1 MQIPSMQ
8 EMLEAGIHFGHQKS
22 RWNPKMRNYIFMT
35 RNGIHII
42 DLKKSRV
49 LLEDA
54 CNLIARTV
62 ASGKSI
68 LFVAT
73 KKQGRECL
81 KEHAVRC
88 GQYYVTERW
97 MGGMLTN
104 FKTISK
110 GIQTLIELEEAEK
123 EGFPASMTKKEILK
137 KRRQR
142 EKLEKDLTGIRYMKQ
157 LPGAVVVVDIK
168 KEQIAVREAR
178 KLNIPCIGMVDT
190 NCDPTEVDYP
200 IPGNDDAIKSIS
212 LIIGTLADYVLLGA
226 EGAAPDTEKEKLIPT
241 DDTTDAVESEEK
253 EITAAKPE
261 KKTTVAKPE
270 KKATAAKPEKKI
282 TAAKPEKKA
291 TAAKPEKK
299 TTAAKSEKKA
309 TAAKPE
315 KKTTAAKPE
324 KKTAAAKPEK
334 KTTAAKPEKKTTV
347 AKPEKKK
354 AAAKSEK
361 TTVVKP
367 AKKTTARKTEK
378 KTTAEKITEDAA
390 TDTASVN
397 EKPKDAQDEGKDS
410 VNNVR

>member
-8 EMLEAGIHFGHQKS
+8 DMLEAGIHFGHQKS
-22 RWNPKMRNYIFMT
+22 RWNPKMRNYIFMA

-42 DLKKSRV
+42 DLKKSRA

-54 CNLIARTV
+54 ANLIAKTV
-62 ASGKSI
+62 ASGKSV

-81 KEHAVRC
+81 KEHAIRC

-110 GIQTLIELEEAEK
+110 GVETLVQLEKAEI

-142 EKLEKDLTGIRYMKQ
+142 EKLEKDLTGIRHMKK
-157 LPGAVVVVDIK
+157 LPGAIVVVDIK

-178 KLNIPCIGMVDT
+178 KLNIPCIGIVDT

-212 LIIGTLADYVLLGA
+212 LIVGTLADFVLLGA
-226 EGAAPDTEKEKLIPT
+226 EGAAPEKETLIPT
-241 DDTTDAVESEEK
+241 DDKTAATASEEK
-253 EITAAKPE
+253 KTAPAKVEKKSAPAKEEKKSAPVRKE
-261 KKTTVAKPE
+261 KKTTPAKEE
-270 KKATAAKPEKKI
+270 KKSAPAKVEKKS
-282 TAAKPEKKA
+282 APAKVEKK
-291 TAAKPEKK
+291 TAPVKKEKKTAPVKEEKKTAPAKVEKK
-299 TTAAKSEKKA
+299 TTPAKEEKK
-309 TAAKPE
+309 TTPAKAD
-315 KKTTAAKPE
+315 KKTTAAKP
-324 KKTAAAKPEK
+324 
-334 KTTAAKPEKKTTV
+334 
-347 AKPEKKK
+347 
-354 AAAKSEK
+354 
-361 TTVVKP
+361 
-367 AKKTTARKTEK
+367 AKKTPTKKAEK
-378 KTTAEKITEDAA
+378 KVTPEETAGDTA

-397 EKPKDAQDEGKDS
+397 EKSKDAQEEGKDS
-410 VNNVR
+410 GE

>member
-1 MQIPSMQ
+1 MEIPSMQ

-22 RWNPKMRNYIFMT
+22 RWNPKMRNYIFMA

-42 DLKKSRV
+42 DLKKSRA

-54 CNLIARTV
+54 SNLIARTV

-81 KEHAVRC
+81 KEHAIRC

-110 GIQTLIELEEAEK
+110 GIETLIELEKAEK

-142 EKLEKDLTGIRYMKQ
+142 EKLEKDLTGIRHMKK
-157 LPGAVVVVDIK
+157 LPGAIVVVDIK

-178 KLNIPCIGMVDT
+178 KLNIPCIGIVDT

-226 EGAAPDTEKEKLIPT
+226 EGAAPDISMEKLIPT

-253 EITAAKPE
+253 KTA
-261 KKTTVAKPE
+261 
-270 KKATAAKPEKKI
+270 
-282 TAAKPEKKA
+282 
-291 TAAKPEKK
+291 
-299 TTAAKSEKKA
+299 
-309 TAAKPE
+309 
-315 KKTTAAKPE
+315 AAKPE

-334 KTTAAKPEKKTTV
+334 
-347 AKPEKKK
+347 
-354 AAAKSEK
+354 
-361 TTVVKP
+361 
-367 AKKTTARKTEK
+367 
-378 KTTAEKITEDAA
+378 
-390 TDTASVN
+390 
-397 EKPKDAQDEGKDS
+397 
-410 VNNVR
+410 

>member
-1 MQIPSMQ
+1 MEIPSMQ

-22 RWNPKMRNYIFMT
+22 RWNPKMRNYIFMA

-42 DLKKSRV
+42 DLKKSRA

-54 CNLIARTV
+54 SNLIARTV
-62 ASGKSI
+62 ASGKSV

-81 KEHAVRC
+81 KEHAIRC

-110 GIQTLIELEEAEK
+110 GIETLIELEKAEK
-123 EGFPASMTKKEILK
+123 DGFPASMTKKEILQ
-137 KRRQR
+137 KRRKR
-142 EKLEKDLTGIRYMKQ
+142 EKLEKDLSGIRHMKK

-212 LIIGTLADYVLLGA
+212 LIIGTLADHVLLGA
-226 EGAAPDTEKEKLIPT
+226 EGAAPDTSMEKLIPT
-241 DDTTDAVESEEK
+241 DDITDAVEPEK
-253 EITAAKPE
+253 KTAAAKPEKKTAAAKPE
-261 KKTTVAKPE
+261 KKTTV
-270 KKATAAKPEKKI
+270 
-282 TAAKPEKKA
+282 
-291 TAAKPEKK
+291 
-299 TTAAKSEKKA
+299 
-309 TAAKPE
+309 
-315 KKTTAAKPE
+315 AKPE

-334 KTTAAKPEKKTTV
+334 KTTAAKPEKKTADT
-347 AKPEKKK
+347 
-354 AAAKSEK
+354 
-361 TTVVKP
+361 P

-378 KTTAEKITEDAA
+378 KTAAEETVVDTS

-397 EKPKDAQDEGKDS
+397 EKPKEAQEEGKES
-410 VNNVR
+410 GE